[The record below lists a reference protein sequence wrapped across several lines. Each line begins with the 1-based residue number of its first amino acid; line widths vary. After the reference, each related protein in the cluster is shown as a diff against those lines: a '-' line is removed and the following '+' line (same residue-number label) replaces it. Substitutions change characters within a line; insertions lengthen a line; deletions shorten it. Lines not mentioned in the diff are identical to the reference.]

1 MTWRER
7 IDPEMRGAYRGVPF
21 YVERADTKGGRR
33 WLIHEY
39 PRRDKPYSEDMGRR
53 AKEWRLQ
60 LFVAGDDYD
69 RDRDALIE
77 AFDAP
82 GAATLEHPYLG
93 SVMAV
98 ASDVGWSESTAE
110 GGVCTF
116 QVTFSEAGEESY
128 PATAMDT
135 QREVGLAADIFEG
148 SILDDFADKWSVD
161 GLLGWSLVA
170 VERDLTAVVRGIE
183 DVVGG
188 IADQVAEFI
197 RFPMSVAGIVI
208 GGYNRLKGAV
218 MRPINA
224 LDLYSGRSLVGQSDD
239 DDGGAN
245 VTTGLAGDAAAA
257 GMGARVLLSPGTPVR
272 AARLLRETAESAAAV
287 PPPAADTPERRQ
299 RAQNAVAVR
308 QLNGRAAALTAARL
322 VAETDWPSRQE
333 AQAAGQDTLAL
344 IDAQMA
350 TEEPISDVVY
360 GALAALRAAVTADL
374 RARAVALPGLTT
386 YTPQVTLPALVVAHR
401 LYGDARR
408 ADEIVIRNGVPHPGA
423 LRGGIELEVLSE

>member
-7 IDPEMRGAYRGVPF
+7 IDPELQGSYRGVPF

-60 LFVAGDDYD
+60 LFVAGDNYD
-69 RDRDALIE
+69 RERDALIE

-110 GGVCTF
+110 GGSCTF
-116 QVTFSEAGEESY
+116 QVTFNEAGEESY
-128 PATAMDT
+128 PATTMDT
-135 QREVGLAADIFEG
+135 QREVGQAANACET
-148 SILDDFADKWSVD
+148 SILDDFAAKWNVD
-161 GLLGWSLVA
+161 GLLGWSLEA
-170 VERDLTAVVRGIE
+170 VERDLTAVVRGID

-188 IADQVAEFI
+188 IADQVAGAI
-197 RFPMSVAGIVI
+197 RFPVNVAGIVI
-208 GGYNRLKGAV
+208 GGYNRLKNAV
-218 MRPINA
+218 MRPVNA
-224 LDLYSGRSLVGQSDD
+224 LDLYSGLNLLSGSD
-239 DDGGAN
+239 DDGGSN
-245 VTTGLAGDAAAA
+245 
-257 GMGARVLLSPGTPVR
+257 RVLLSPGTPVR
-272 AARLLRETAESAAAV
+272 AVRLLRDTGESAAAV
-287 PPPAADTPERRQ
+287 PPPVADTPERRQ
-299 RAQNAVAVR
+299 RAQNAVAAR

-350 TEEPISDVVY
+350 TEEPISDAVY
-360 GALAALRAAVTADL
+360 GALVALRSAVTADL
-374 RARAVALPGLTT
+374 RARAVALPGLAT
-386 YTPQVTLPALVVAHR
+386 YTPQVTQPALVVAHR